1 MSIVAIAP
9 TLGSLGD
16 EIGRALARSLSW
28 DFADREIIL
37 EAAGRF
43 GEGVMTLEHVT
54 EEKPSLWERVAD
66 THHHY
71 VTFVEAIVLEMAARD
86 DVVLVGRGAPYVLRP
101 LRHALR
107 VRITAPE
114 PLRAR
119 RLESQ
124 QGLTAEAARHLVHQ
138 SDHERGSRVRFFYHL
153 DWNDSLVYDLT
164 LNTERLDVEEGAR
177 VIRETLASERWRSTP
192 ESRALAE
199 DLALGARARAGLL
212 AHPETRRLRLSVTC
226 RERQVTVAGLLD
238 REEQRKTVEQV
249 VATLP
254 GVAGVRLETTTP
266 PPVRPT
272 V

>member
-43 GEGVMTLEHVT
+43 GEGVMTFEHVT

-71 VTFVEAIVLEMAARD
+71 VTFVEAIVLEMASRD
-86 DVVLVGRGAPYVLRP
+86 DVVLVGRGAPYILRP

-107 VRITAPE
+107 VRVTAPE
-114 PLRAR
+114 ALRAR
-119 RLESQ
+119 RVESQ
-124 QGLTAEAARHLVHQ
+124 QGLTADAARHLVHQ
-138 SDHERGSRVRFFYHL
+138 SDHERGARVRFFYHV
-153 DWNDSLVYDLT
+153 DWNDGLAYDLL
-164 LNTERLDVEEGAR
+164 LNTERMDVEEGAR
-177 VIRETLASERWRSTP
+177 LIRETLAAERWRSTP

-199 DLALGARARAGLL
+199 DLALGARSRAALL
-212 AHPETRRLRLSVTC
+212 AHPETRHLRLSVSC

-238 REEQRKTVEQV
+238 REEQRKSVEQV
-249 VATLP
+249 VAALP
-254 GVAGVRLETTTP
+254 GVAGVALEVTAA
-266 PPVRPT
+266 RPLRPA